1 MPHAGFE
8 SGPINTNQKTIAEGN
23 PSYNASTSKFQSAL
37 RENELNSPEEHF
49 VEDQVLKVNKIINQ
63 RQSTQNGEEDE
74 AVQI

>member
-8 SGPINTNQKTIAEGN
+8 SGPINTNQQTIAEGN

-37 RENELNSPEEHF
+37 RENELNSPE
-49 VEDQVLKVNKIINQ
+49 DQVLKVNKIINQ

>member
-8 SGPINTNQKTIAEGN
+8 SGPINTNNQQAIAEGN

-49 VEDQVLKVNKIINQ
+49 VGD
-63 RQSTQNGEEDE
+63 
-74 AVQI
+74 